1 MPSTDLTGY
10 YNNNPLPGVST
21 FDSAPPASGVGKG
34 YFDKA
39 DPVWQ
44 GILSTPASQ
53 GVDYRDYMYTP
64 MATSDDTSYY
74 ETSPGSNDYWSPA
87 EIGGGYSLQLTP
99 EAVARRQADADQHTR
114 QTQIAGLAIVGG
126 LALAGAGG
134 GAAAGGTFS
143 GGGTAV
149 GTDAAFGSVVP
160 AAGVGAGTTAAVNA
174 PISLFGAGGAPST
187 LAGLGGGGASALAP
201 AAASTIGASTAGLS
215 SFGGAAAAG
224 GAAGGAAG
232 LAGSTGGGEGLPAL
246 FGDVGMEG
254 GGAVDAAGGGF
265 WNSVGNWGKGLV
277 TDNSGSFD
285 ALKAIKLGS
294 TIAPLFGDNTSSST
308 QTRNIPPW
316 LDAASQGAVGMGA
329 KIATRPY
336 TPYTGERVAP
346 LDPNEQ
352 QAYNLA
358 RTQGGS
364 FNADLNTARGYA
376 NFAARPSTSFD
387 MNAYMN
393 PYIKGALDPAA
404 RELRLEGQQQINAAG
419 QQAAMQGSFGGS
431 RGAIL
436 ESEARRSGTQA
447 VGDLYSKGYAQAFT
461 NAQDQVNVDRQ
472 RAAAASEQF
481 RALGAQ
487 GQQQL
492 LQQMQGLLT
501 TGGMARANKQAGN
514 DFDYQQF
521 IENRDWD
528 VTNLGPLLASLN
540 VPAGGNVVNSADKS
554 KLQTLAGVGMLLAG
568 GFGGGDTA
576 AAPTTTG
583 MKKPMDTS
591 YPSLWGM
598 QPVGSADDVSSF
610 RRMANPFQPA
620 LSESY

>member
-1 MPSTDLTGY
+1 MGMPDDWQPPGFQPLDPSQADPTKGTDVQ
-10 YNNNPLPGVST
+10 NPDGSFRH
-21 FDSAPPASGVGKG
+21 FDATQDASGNYVSPTT
-34 YFDKA
+34 F
-39 DPVWQ
+39 
-44 GILSTPASQ
+44 I
-53 GVDYRDYMYTP
+53 
-64 MATSDDTSYY
+64 SDSI
-74 ETSPGSNDYWSPA
+74 PGGWGAAMPNTDEYSHYGRVLRTDRNRS
-87 EIGGGYSLQLTP
+87 IGEMLL
-99 EAVARRQADADQHTR
+99 
-114 QTQIAGLAIVGG
+114 I
-126 LALAGAGG
+126 AGG
-134 GAAAGGTFS
+134 GALLAGTGAAAGTGAGLGDVAEGYGITPGFV
-143 GGGTAV
+143 GGG
-149 GTDAAFGSVVP
+149 AAGSVE
-160 AAGVGAGTTAAVNA
+160 A
-174 PISLFGAGGAPST
+174 PVSLFGAGGAPST
-187 LAGLGGGGASALAP
+187 LAGLGGGGASAFAP
-201 AAASTIGASTAGLS
+201 AAANAIATSTAGLS
-215 SFGGAAAAG
+215 SFGGAAAAAG

-246 FGDVGMEG
+246 FGDAGMEG
-254 GGAVDAAGGGF
+254 GGAAVDSAGGGF

-277 TDNSGSFD
+277 TDSSGSFD
-285 ALKAIKLGS
+285 ALKAMKLAG
-294 TIAPLFGDNTSSST
+294 TVAPLFGDNTSSTT

-316 LDAASQGAVGMGA
+316 LDAASQGAVGLGA

-336 TPYTGERVAP
+336 TPYTGQRVAP

-352 QAYNLA
+352 QAYDLA

-364 FNADLNTARGYA
+364 FNQDLNTSRDYA

-419 QQAAMQGSFGGS
+419 QQAAMNGSFGGS
-431 RGAIL
+431 RGALL

-487 GQQQL
+487 GQTQL

-568 GFGGGDTA
+568 GFGGDNNATGSTA
-576 AAPTTTG
+576 ANKPAVG
-583 MKKPMDTS
+583 MKKPMIDTS